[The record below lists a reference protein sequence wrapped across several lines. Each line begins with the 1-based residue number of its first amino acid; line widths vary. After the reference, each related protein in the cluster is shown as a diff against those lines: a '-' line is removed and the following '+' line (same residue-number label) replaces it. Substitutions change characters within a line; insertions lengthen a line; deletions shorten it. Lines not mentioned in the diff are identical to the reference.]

1 MRYKR
6 LIFYASV
13 LKLISSSL
21 SNKSNSL
28 QKPCK
33 CNNFRV
39 LYIIF
44 FVFRNIAVLH
54 NYSFVVIYN
63 TNSPVI
69 YAVEKILKKN
79 VSENIY
85 LKYEGNIIKLKKSLL
100 A

>member
-6 LIFYASV
+6 LIFFASV

-28 QKPCK
+28 QKTCK

-54 NYSFVVIYN
+54 IYSFV
-63 TNSPVI
+63 VI
-69 YAVEKILKKN
+69 YAVEKILKKTLQK
-79 VSENIY
+79 IF
-85 LKYEGNIIKLKKSLL
+85 I
-100 A
+100 